1 MLLDEDLYLLLDVL
15 FFVGIDV
22 IHSQG

>member
-1 MLLDEDLYLLLDVL
+1 MFLDEDLYLLLDVL
-15 FFVGIDV
+15 FFVGINV